1 MAIKESNKRVYI
13 TINKELLKEIEV
25 RAKEEDR
32 TVSNYITYV
41 MKKEI
46 KNK

>member
-13 TINKELLKEIEV
+13 TIDKELLEEIKAK
-25 RAKEEDR
+25 AKEEDR
-32 TVSNYITYV
+32 TVSNYIAYI

-46 KNK
+46 KK